1 MNYDGFFYVNA
12 QGDLTY
18 DGPRPETLDEAWD
31 ISIAKWRYLSE
42 HEMSPTSSDDGGFT
56 CGLCMK
62 FIYYGCRDCPIFAE
76 TNRRGCANTPY
87 INYKGDM
94 DTARAEL
101 EYLLALRAR
110 Q

>member
-1 MNYDGFFYVNA
+1 MNYDGFFYINA

-42 HEMSPTSSDDGGFT
+42 HDMTGYPSDGSEFT
-56 CGLCMK
+56 CGLCLM
-62 FIYYGCRDCPIFAE
+62 FIRHGCRGCPVRE
-76 TNRRGCANTPY
+76 DTDRPSCAGTPY
-87 INYKGDM
+87 IDYRGDTE
-94 DTARAEL
+94 TARAEL

>member
-1 MNYDGFFYVNA
+1 MNYDGFFYINA

-18 DGPRPETLDEAWD
+18 DGPRPETPDEAWD

-42 HEMSPTSSDDGGFT
+42 HEAYPLYGDGGMTT
-56 CGLCMK
+56 CGLCML
-62 FIYYGCRDCPIFAE
+62 FILKNCCGCPILAD
-76 TNRRGCANTPY
+76 TKRQSCAGTPY
-87 INYKGDM
+87 INYEGDM
-94 DTARAEL
+94 ETARAEL

>member
-1 MNYDGFFYVNA
+1 MNYDGFFYINA

-42 HEMSPTSSDDGGFT
+42 HEAHPLYGDGGSLT
-56 CGLCMK
+56 CGLCML
-62 FIYYGCRDCPIFAE
+62 FIRKDCVGCPIFKDTGRPA
-76 TNRRGCANTPY
+76 CANTPY
-87 INYKGDM
+87 INYEGDM